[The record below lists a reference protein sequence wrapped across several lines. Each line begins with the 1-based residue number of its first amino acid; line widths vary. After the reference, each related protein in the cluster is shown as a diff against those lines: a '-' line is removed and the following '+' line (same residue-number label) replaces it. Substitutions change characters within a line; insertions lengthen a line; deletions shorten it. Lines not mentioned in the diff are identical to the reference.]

1 MASSRSHA
9 DWLGVGRKELCRR
22 VVSSGPRRAVSRLR
36 SNNPCRLIPL
46 LPSPYRSRRLDY
58 YSRFF
63 IGRRWWA
70 GSSGH
75 RIYIMAPMIASFLRQ
90 GISNLGFVRWDEFVE
105 PLANCDSSL
114 RLIREREGR
123 DEELGV
129 LVEEGKCISKAAW
142 KSVHKGWGSVKVA
155 RNAAGGGWLYRS
167 PAWQGQPAR
176 NRETVLPPMNA
187 DPLSFSSLSL
197 SFSSP
202 TRGDHFF
209 PLKGFFYTE
218 KHPFWLGFCG
228 ETILSH
234 VRGDDERR
242 FRYKKLLIF
251 FFFSNAK
258 RRWIRSFFI
267 FCPDFL
273 RKLGW

>member
-1 MASSRSHA
+1 MSVERSYVEG
-9 DWLGVGRKELCRR
+9 WYLLVRGGRF
-22 VVSSGPRRAVSRLR
+22 RACAPTTLAAWSPSCLAPTDPAGSIIIHVF
-36 SNNPCRLIPL
+36 L
-46 LPSPYRSRRLDY
+46 LVD
-58 YSRFF
+58 
-63 IGRRWWA
+63 A

-155 RNAAGGGWLYRS
+155 RNVAGGGWLYRS

-197 SFSSP
+197 SLSSP

-258 RRWIRSFFI
+258 RRWTRSFFI